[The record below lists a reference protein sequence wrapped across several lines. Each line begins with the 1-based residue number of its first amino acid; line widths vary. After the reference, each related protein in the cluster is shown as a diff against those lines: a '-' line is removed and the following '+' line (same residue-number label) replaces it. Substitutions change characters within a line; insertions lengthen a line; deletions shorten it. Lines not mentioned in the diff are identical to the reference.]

1 MSRMPTITP
10 TDLFSARVQA
20 GTLRDDVDQ
29 VAVLPQLDL
38 LAERMNQ
45 PVERVEKRGLQIW
58 RPLEGKKSPRGLY
71 LHGPVGRG
79 KSMLMQLLFDAAA
92 VSAKRRV
99 HFHPFMEE
107 LHQRMHRCNPP
118 RGIDMLDYIAS
129 ELSQETRLL
138 CFDEFFVTNIGDAML
153 LGRLLESLFKCG
165 VTLCATS
172 NWAPENLFQGGY
184 NRLSFIPFLKI
195 LQQNVTILDL
205 AHGVDWRRNPLTDG
219 SEGELQTF
227 DQIFESCTA
236 EQPTPRVIRLKK
248 EEMTAVAAAN
258 GCYWFD
264 FAELCQ
270 RSLGRTE
277 YLDLC
282 SKAQVVLLS
291 DIPVLTEELSDP
303 ALRMVVLIDL
313 LYEHGI
319 PMRIDAAAP
328 VDELCTGGP
337 VSFTYQRTASRLYE
351 LMRKPLPEVAA

>member
-1 MSRMPTITP
+1 MSRMQSIHPS
-10 TDLFSARVQA
+10 DLFTARVNA
-20 GTLRDDVDQ
+20 GTLRDDGDQ
-29 VAVLPQLDL
+29 VAVLPQLDI
-38 LAERMNQ
+38 LAERMNL
-45 PVERVEKRGLQIW
+45 PVERVEKRGLQVW
-58 RPLEGKKSPRGLY
+58 RPLEGKKVPRGLY

-92 VSAKRRV
+92 VSEKRRV

-118 RGIDMLDYIAS
+118 RGIDMMDYIAS
-129 ELSQETRLL
+129 EIAQETRLL

-184 NRLSFIPFLKI
+184 NRLSFIPFLKV
-195 LQQNVTILDL
+195 LQQNVIILDL

-219 SEGELQTF
+219 SEGEPQTF
-227 DQIFESCTA
+227 DQIFEECA
-236 EQPTPRVIRLKK
+236 GVAALPKVMKLKK
-248 EEMTAVAAAN
+248 EEVTAIGVGN

-264 FAELCQ
+264 FAELCEQ
-270 RSLGRTE
+270 SLGRTE

-282 SKAQVVLLS
+282 KKADVVLLS
-291 DIPVLTEELSDP
+291 DIPLLTEELSDP

-319 PMRIDAAAP
+319 PLRIDAAAP
-328 VDELCTGGP
+328 VDELCTEGP
-337 VSFTYQRTASRLYE
+337 VSFTYERTASRMFE
-351 LMRKPLPEVAA
+351 LMRKPLKVAEA